1 MSQTQR
7 KAARDASHEEDLPEE
22 RARVASPERTGA
34 ILILASS
41 VFMLAGA
48 DGAAALVGLVG
59 GFYILYAIARVD

>member
-1 MSQTQR
+1 MGQSQR
-7 KAARDASHEEDLPEE
+7 KTVRDASREEDLPEE
-22 RARVASPERTGA
+22 RVRVVSPERTGA

-48 DGAAALVGLVG
+48 DGGAALVGLVG